1 MSVIKPVTVTL
12 KNGASVVI
20 ESLGEEHAA
29 VSLAQ
34 RREAALTSPYI
45 VSTPA
50 DLGTD
55 AKVQLQVIRELR
67 ASVAGCL
74 VGAWIDGE
82 LVGMVGL
89 RHDARRRLSTS
100 GDIGMGMSAKVRG
113 LGLGRALLSV
123 VLDHAWKNTEL
134 TKVTLGVIP
143 ENLAAVK
150 LYLSMGFL
158 EEGLQR
164 AMFRA
169 DDGRLLDHSL
179 MAVWVKPGA
188 APPGFCEWKVGTSLQ

>member
-1 MSVIKPVTVTL
+1 MSVIKPVTATL
-12 KNGASVVI
+12 KNGAHVVI
-20 ESLGEEHAA
+20 ESLREEHAA

-50 DLGTD
+50 DIGTD
-55 AKVQLQVIRELR
+55 SNVQLQVIRELR

-82 LVGMVGL
+82 LLGMVGL

-100 GDIGMGMSAKVRG
+100 GDLGMGMSAKVRG

-123 VLDHAWKNTEL
+123 VLDHARNDTQL

-143 ENLAAVK
+143 ENAPAVK
-150 LYLSMGFL
+150 LYMSMGFR

-188 APPGFCEWKVGTSLQ
+188 APPGFCEWKASTTTQ